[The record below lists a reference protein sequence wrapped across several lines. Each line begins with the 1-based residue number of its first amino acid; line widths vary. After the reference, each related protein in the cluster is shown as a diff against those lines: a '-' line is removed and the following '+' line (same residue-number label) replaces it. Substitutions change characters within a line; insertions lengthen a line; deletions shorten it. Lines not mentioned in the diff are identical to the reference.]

1 VSHLCAAISH
11 APYAEGGKAGIAKSF
26 ARIHWQNLVNF
37 GVLPLTVADPSDY
50 ECLQPSD
57 TIRIAGVVQAL
68 TASREIRAEV
78 EGSDEPLRLCHA
90 LSERQ
95 IDIQLAGG
103 AINWRH
109 ERQSVACRDALRPE
123 K

>member
-26 ARIHWQNLVNF
+26 ARIHWQNRVNF
-37 GVLPLTVADPSDY
+37 GVLPLTCADPSDSDR
-50 ECLQPSD
+50 LQPGD
-57 TIRIAGVVQAL
+57 TIRIAGVAQAL

-78 EGSDEPLRLCHA
+78 ESADEPLRLRHA
-90 LSERQ
+90 LAERHS
-95 IDIQLAGG
+95 DILLAGG
-103 AINWRH
+103 AIHWRR
-109 ERQSVACRDALRPE
+109 ERQGIADRDAIRPE

>member
-1 VSHLCAAISH
+1 GLCAAISQ
-11 APYAEGGKAGIAKSF
+11 AQYAEGGKAGSAASF
-26 ARIHWQNLVNF
+26 AVIHWQHLVHL

-90 LSERQ
+90 LSEHQ
-95 IDIQLAGG
+95 IDLRLAGG
-103 AINWRH
+103 AINWRR
-109 ERQSVACRDALRPE
+109 ERQSVAGRDALRPE
-123 K
+123 Q